1 MCRRS
6 FFLKQC
12 LVKLF
17 NLSHIHINAEQA
29 FDFAFFIQ
37 YPVGEGADMANTVFT
52 VMRNSSLKGERDCNE
67 SRITFRHA
75 GDLPAART
83 RTTPA
88 SSV

>member
-37 YPVGEGADMANTVFT
+37 YPVGEWRGYGEYRLYGNAKFQF
-52 VMRNSSLKGERDCNE
+52 KGR
-67 SRITFRHA
+67 A
-75 GDLPAART
+75 
-83 RTTPA
+83 
-88 SSV
+88 

>member
-6 FFLKQC
+6 FLKQC

-17 NLSHIHINAEQA
+17 NLRHIHINAEQA
-29 FDFAFFIQ
+29 FDLAFFIQ
-37 YPVGEGADMANTVFT
+37 YPVGEGADMADAIFT
-52 VMRNSSLKGERDCNE
+52 AMRNSSLKGERDCNE
-67 SRITFRHA
+67 SRITFRRA

>member
-17 NLSHIHINAEQA
+17 HFGHIHIDAEET

-37 YPVGEGADMANTVFT
+37 YPVGEG
-52 VMRNSSLKGERDCNE
+52 RGYGEYRLL
-67 SRITFRHA
+67 R
-75 GDLPAART
+75 
-83 RTTPA
+83 
-88 SSV
+88 